1 MANVKNTEMLEQ
13 LQNTTRV
20 NPKESRQRTYNA
32 TQWAQSCIR
41 CCNGKT
47 VSITYSVRVFVAF
60 GTKHAMRM
68 RHIVICDLP
77 GSTIFFHI
85 IS

>member
-1 MANVKNTEMLEQ
+1 MNTETLEQ

-20 NPKESRQRTYNA
+20 NPKQSRERTYNA
-32 TQWAQSCIR
+32 TQWARSCNR
-41 CCNGKT
+41 CCSVKT
-47 VSITYSVRVFVAF
+47 VSITYSERVFVAF
-60 GTKHAMRM
+60 GTQHAMRM
-68 RHIVICDLP
+68 RHIVICVLP